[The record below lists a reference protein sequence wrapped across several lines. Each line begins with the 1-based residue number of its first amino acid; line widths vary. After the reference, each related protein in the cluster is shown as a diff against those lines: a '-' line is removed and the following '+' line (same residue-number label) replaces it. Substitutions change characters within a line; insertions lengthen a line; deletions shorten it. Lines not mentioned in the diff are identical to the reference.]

1 MVQGK
6 GEDWREDRD
15 MRKTAALIIL
25 ALIMV
30 QTIAVAD
37 AQLLERHPPWRPHFN
52 ETAPE
57 RLRELERRIETY
69 VIGKILISSLNFLLY
84 GYITFFYV
92 ALYREN
98 KSKFSLGLAGLSVAL
113 LVYSAS
119 SNPLILLLF
128 RGSDPLWMLNVFNF
142 VPELVATA
150 VAFIMI
156 YLSKT

>member
-1 MVQGK
+1 
-6 GEDWREDRD
+6 
-15 MRKTAALIIL
+15 MRKTAAFMLL
-25 ALIMV
+25 AVIAV
-30 QTIAVAD
+30 QTIAVAG
-37 AQLLERHPPWRPHFN
+37 AQWGKPSPWRPRFN

-57 RLRELERRIETY
+57 KLREFEGRVETY
-69 VIGKILISSLNFLLY
+69 AMGKIIISSLNFLLY

-92 ALYREN
+92 VLYREN

-113 LVYSAS
+113 LVYSVS

-128 RGSDPLWMLNVFNF
+128 KGSDPLWMLNVFNF
-142 VPELVATA
+142 FPELVATA